1 MHGYTVLVLA
11 CAWLHSR
18 NGGVVLV
25 FACVELQALVYDILP
40 SATSIIGYA
49 IGLEKRSAKEQF
61 FDDAQT
67 AVSSSC
73 IPDVSSSL

>member
-49 IGLEKRSAKEQF
+49 IGLEKRSANGQF
-61 FDDAQT
+61 FVGAKMS
-67 AVSSSC
+67 VS
-73 IPDVSSSL
+73 L